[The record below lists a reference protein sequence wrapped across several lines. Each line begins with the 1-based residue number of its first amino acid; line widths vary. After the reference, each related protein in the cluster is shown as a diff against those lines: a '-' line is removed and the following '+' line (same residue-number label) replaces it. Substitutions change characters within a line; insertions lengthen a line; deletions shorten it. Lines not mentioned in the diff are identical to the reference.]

1 MEAHN
6 TFLKGKRGLIMGV
19 ANDRSIA
26 WGIAQAVIS
35 AGAELAFTYQGEALE
50 KRVRPLAEG
59 VGSKIILPCDV
70 TDDASVDA
78 TFKVLE
84 KEWGQIDFVV
94 HAIAFSDK
102 NELDGLYLNTTRANF
117 ARTMDISVYSFT
129 SVAQRAVP
137 LMKDGGSLL
146 TLTYY
151 GAERVMPHYNV
162 MGVAK
167 AALEASVRY
176 LAADLGSK
184 NIRVNAIS
192 AGPIKTLAASGIG
205 DFKFI
210 LRWNELNAPLKRNVT
225 IEDVGRSGLFLLSDL
240 GSGVTGE
247 VLHVDSGYHT
257 VGMLS
262 VDTVG
267 ETAELLQSM
276 APKKSEQAA

>member
-1 MEAHN
+1 M
-6 TFLKGKRGLIMGV
+6 TQKPGIMQGKRCLIMGV

-26 WGIAQAVIS
+26 WGIAQQLVEQ
-35 AGAELAFTYQGEALE
+35 GAELAFTYQGEALE
-50 KRVRPLAEG
+50 KRVRPLADS
-59 VGSKIILPCDV
+59 VGSKIVLPCDV
-70 TDDASVDA
+70 TDEASVAAVFD
-78 TFKVLE
+78 TLKE
-84 KEWGQIDFVV
+84 EWGRLDGVV

-117 ARTMDISVYSFT
+117 LKTMDISVYSFT
-129 SVAQRAVP
+129 AVAQHATP
-137 LMKDGGSLL
+137 LMTEGGSLV

-176 LAADLGSK
+176 LATDLGPR

-205 DFKFI
+205 DFRYI
-210 LRWNELNAPLKRNVT
+210 LKWNELNSPLRRNVT

-247 VLHVDSGYHT
+247 TMHVDSGYHT
-257 VGMLS
+257 VGMCS
-262 VDTVG
+262 VDSAA
-267 ETAELLQSM
+267 ETAELLQSI
-276 APKKSEQAA
+276 APKGKTEAA